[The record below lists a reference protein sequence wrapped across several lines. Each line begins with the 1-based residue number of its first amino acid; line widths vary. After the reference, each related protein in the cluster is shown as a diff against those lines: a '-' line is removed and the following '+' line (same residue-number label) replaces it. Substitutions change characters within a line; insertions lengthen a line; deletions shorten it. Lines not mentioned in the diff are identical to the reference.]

1 MSSSVTLETPTES
14 KVANLSQDEY
24 DRRRK
29 LWEAIKILIKSEQEE
44 LYRILKRNEVE
55 VTENTNGIF
64 FDVGKLSQ
72 TVVAEI
78 EKFLQF
84 CQQNRVNFEQRD
96 KEMENL
102 RQEV

>member
-1 MSSSVTLETPTES
+1 MSS
-14 KVANLSQDEY
+14 ANTTVLSQKEY
-24 DRRRK
+24 DQRRK
-29 LWEAIKILIKSEQEE
+29 LWEGIKSLIKSEQEE

-55 VTENTNGIF
+55 ITENTNGIF

-72 TVVAEI
+72 SIITEI

-84 CQQNRVNFEQRD
+84 CSQNRINFEERD
-96 KEMENL
+96 KEMESL